1 MTARDKLLT
10 APPYAA
16 TLKPTARADASTKTR
31 GSPRRSGA
39 YDAQTPR
46 GAPVGFE
53 MHAFLMS
60 SLRRRLVVAATGAAF
75 LAASA
80 GAAAQPEAA
89 AYPARPIRIVVTFTP
104 GGAPDILARLIGERL
119 AVSWGQPVIVDNKPG
134 AGGNTG
140 ADFVAKS
147 PADGYTL
154 VVGTVGTHSINGA
167 LYARMPYDMVRDFA
181 PVTLLATTPN
191 MLVINNDVPAKNLK
205 EFIALGKKV
214 GKMSFA
220 SSGSGTSIHVSGEL
234 FKTMTGIDMDHIPYK
249 GRATAIPDVLGGR
262 VTMMFDNMPSSL
274 PLVREGRLRALGV
287 TSLQR
292 SAAAPEIPTLAEQGL
307 AGFEAVSWFAL
318 FAPAGTPR
326 PVVDKLQGEVKK
338 ILASPDIAKRL
349 AEAGL
354 DAVGSSPDELAV
366 YQRSEIVKWAKVVK
380 DSGAKVE

>member
-1 MTARDKLLT
+1 MTR
-10 APPYAA
+10 AA
-16 TLKPTARADASTKTR
+16 
-31 GSPRRSGA
+31 
-39 YDAQTPR
+39 
-46 GAPVGFE
+46 
-53 MHAFLMS
+53 MS
-60 SLRRRLVVAATGAAF
+60 SSVRMTSFSRRLAFAAIGAVLLVAATGTV
-75 LAASA
+75 
-80 GAAAQPEAA
+80 AQSEAA
-89 AYPARPIRIVVTFTP
+89 AYPAKPIRIVVTFTP

-119 AVSWGQPVIVDNKPG
+119 AAAWGQPVLVDNKPG

-140 ADFVAKS
+140 ADFVARS
-147 PADGYTL
+147 SADGYTL

-167 LYARMPYDMVRDFA
+167 LYAKMPYDMVRDFA

-191 MLVINNDVPAKNLK
+191 MLVVNNDVPAKNLK
-205 EFIALGKKV
+205 EFIALGRRV

-274 PLVREGRLRALGV
+274 PLVRDGKLRALGV

-292 SAAAPEIPTLAEQGL
+292 SPAAPEIPTLAEQGL

-326 PVVDKLQGEVKK
+326 PVVDKLQVEVKK
-338 ILASPDIAKRL
+338 ILVSPDIARRL

-354 DAVGSSPDELAV
+354 DAVGSSPDELAA